1 MTTTTDIRTAAADA
15 AAAEAPFDAV
25 RRRLLGT
32 DGTITHAGNIGYT
45 FGGGGIGV
53 LARRYGMAAS
63 APGFGSGIRSHT
75 TPRHRPTTTHRPQC
89 SPTGGAAAAS
99 RAGLH

>member
-1 MTTTTDIRTAAADA
+1 MTTTTDTSTVALDA
-15 AAAEAPFDAV
+15 MAAEAPFDAV

-32 DGTITHAGNIGYT
+32 DGTITHAGNLGYT

-63 APGFGSGIRSHT
+63 APGFGSRVRDGVRNHT
-75 TPRHRPTTTHRPQC
+75 PPRHRTPNAPHRAHLR
-89 SPTGGAAAAS
+89 PTG
-99 RAGLH
+99 